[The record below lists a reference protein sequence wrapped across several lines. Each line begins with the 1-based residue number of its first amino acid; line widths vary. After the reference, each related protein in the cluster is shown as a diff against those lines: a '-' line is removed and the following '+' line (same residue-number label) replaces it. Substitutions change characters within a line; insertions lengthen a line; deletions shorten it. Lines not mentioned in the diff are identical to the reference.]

1 MTVSFLSIV
10 KSKEGISMGKSIFRA
25 LILCAACFSGT
36 ASDVDLT
43 LPENWVLANVAKN
56 CKAEFV
62 KNKDGSLTLNTNSPV
77 CYLTRSLNFEKGRSY
92 RIEGRIESNCLYYV
106 KLYFMNDKGKLINQE
121 DFHLVPDSTTE
132 LIAAADAGST
142 VVKVRDAS
150 RWQNGNS
157 ISVAMGNPP
166 EPSVYSARKGIRE
179 IRKNGDIWEIELKK
193 PFGIRAP
200 QGAKIAQTF
209 CSDGKIL
216 ANQYRLPTKPVDLSF
231 TLHADYSNKAEAN
244 KWWPDAKSASLQ
256 VILHGD
262 VSEKSVT
269 FSGFKI
275 TEINTDW

>member
-1 MTVSFLSIV
+1 M
-10 KSKEGISMGKSIFRA
+10 KKSIFCA
-25 LILCAACFSGT
+25 LTLCAACFSGM

-43 LPENWVLANVAKN
+43 LPENWALANVAKN
-56 CKAEFV
+56 GKAEFV

-77 CYLTRSLNFEKGRSY
+77 CYLTRNLNFEKGKSY

-121 DFHLVPDSTTE
+121 DFNPVPDSTTE
-132 LIAAADAGST
+132 LVACTDEGST
-142 VVKVRDAS
+142 IIKARDAS

-157 ISVAMGNPP
+157 ILLETGNSSA
-166 EPSVYSARKGIRE
+166 PSVYSARKGIKE

-193 PFGIRAP
+193 PFGIKAP
-200 QGAKIAQTF
+200 QGTKIKQTF

-216 ANQYRLPTKPVDLSF
+216 ANQYRMPTKTVDLSF
-231 TLHADYSNKAEAN
+231 TLHADYSNTAEAN

-262 VSEKSVT
+262 VSEKSIRLT
-269 FSGFKI
+269 GFKI